1 MNDLRGMEK
10 RKELWRRAAWALL
23 VLAPWIQLAVISLVT
38 GKNAFAAY
46 PTWSDELDYWRNL
59 YNWSHVG
66 LPGGYNGI
74 VEKQAPI
81 GTLSVHGLTPLLLYG
96 GFVKLFGLSLHSIVI
111 FNALWIS
118 LAAFT
123 FCWLVK
129 PRLLV
134 SLALATLMMTFVPS
148 VLYCFTSMTE
158 SFNYALLLFS
168 LAFLLRCHKSGSRW
182 ALAFGWITAVIAC
195 LYRITFFM
203 LFIPLIWESCG
214 RRFSKKMIGFGF
226 LALALICGIY
236 VVSVQVTAPYPA
248 GFLYNWIRASDPAT
262 FFRMFFSHAKAK
274 LYDYFIRP
282 TGSPMEDALRW
293 LYMPVTGLCLLGSFL
308 RFRWKGRLSLSL
320 GLDWMMLFGF
330 LMLFVPFSVV
340 VMIYETNDWADFRT
354 LAPFLWGV
362 TAAFIIVGRRLIPAV
377 VLAGSVATLIVLLAL
392 PPVGAFNDEYRFAR
406 EPYSDELAEVCKS
419 LVYDPAAGDPWIN
432 TIRTDINTLQVL
444 TEVPP
449 GMGLMYGWFTPES
462 TGKSRWILTDHLKI
476 VVEGYEP
483 VNTLH
488 SAKVY
493 RHVAE

>member
-1 MNDLRGMEK
+1 MNDLSGMEK
-10 RKELWRRAAWALL
+10 RVELWRWAAWALL

-59 YNWSHVG
+59 YNWAYVG

-74 VEKQAPI
+74 VEKQASI
-81 GTLSVHGLTPLLLYG
+81 GTLSVHGITPLLLYG
-96 GFVKLFGLSLHSIVI
+96 GFVKLFGLGFHSIVI

-118 LAAFT
+118 LAALT

-129 PRLLV
+129 PRLLT
-134 SLALATLMMTFVPS
+134 SLALAMLLMTFVPS
-148 VLYCFTSMTE
+148 VLYCITSMTE
-158 SFNYALLLFS
+158 QFNYALLLFS
-168 LAFLLRCHKSGSRW
+168 LAFLLRRHKSGSRW
-182 ALAFGWITAVIAC
+182 ALIFGWITAVVAC
-195 LYRITFFM
+195 LYRITFFV

-226 LALALICGIY
+226 LALALICGTY
-236 VVSVQVTAPYPA
+236 MAAAQATAPYPA

-293 LYMPVTGLCLLGSFL
+293 LYMPVTGLCLLCSFL
-308 RFRWKGRLSLSL
+308 RFQWKGRPSLRL
-320 GLDWMMLFGF
+320 GLDWMMLCGF
-330 LMLFVPFSVV
+330 LMLFVPFSIV

-362 TAAFIIVGRRLIPAV
+362 AAAFLIVRRWLIPTV
-377 VLAGSVATLIVLLAL
+377 VLAGSVVTLILLFTL
-392 PPVGAFNDEYRFAR
+392 PPTGAFNSEYRFTQ
-406 EPYSDELAEVCKS
+406 EPYSDELAEVCNS
-419 LVYDPAAGDPWIN
+419 LIYDPAAKDPWDN
-432 TIRTDINTLQVL
+432 TIRTDINSLQVL